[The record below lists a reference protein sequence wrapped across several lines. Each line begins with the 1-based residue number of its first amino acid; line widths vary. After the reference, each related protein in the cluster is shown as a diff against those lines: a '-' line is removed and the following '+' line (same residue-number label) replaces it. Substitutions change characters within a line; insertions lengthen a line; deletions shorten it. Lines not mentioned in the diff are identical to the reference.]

1 MTQTSVIRKLRT
13 SLYFV
18 CARGSVMKRIKF
30 VKGNAMCGQRTWSN
44 SPREPWQGMAGQ
56 GSTRIIP
63 RSKDSQ
69 DSRCR
74 SLQARIVVE
83 GQGLQ
88 RSSEQKKIMW
98 LHATCVRL
106 WILCGFK
113 PPKMPFNYQLGTTGH
128 YVFRIVFIEFH
139 GSQQFP
145 ATWEIVWW
153 PPANEAPVPSGTL
166 VVLGPAHLRDNEV
179 TKNHR
184 FGHRFIS
191 PKSPLWWYVDDVLNL
206 YCILWWFW

>member
-1 MTQTSVIRKLRT
+1 MPSGINSNHPTEQ
-13 SLYFV
+13 
-18 CARGSVMKRIKF
+18 
-30 VKGNAMCGQRTWSN
+30 GQ
-44 SPREPWQGMAGQ
+44 PLQIVAGKD
-56 GSTRIIP
+56 
-63 RSKDSQ
+63 RSRR
-69 DSRCR
+69 SRP
-74 SLQARIVVE
+74 
-83 GQGLQ
+83 
-88 RSSEQKKIMW
+88 SEIFRAKKNMW
-98 LHATCVRL
+98 LHTTCVRL

-166 VVLGPAHLRDNEV
+166 VVSGPAHLRDEV

-191 PKSPLWWYVDDVLNL
+191 PKSPFWWYVDDVLDF